1 MQETFAATL
10 PFFALILC
18 GYLARWWGVMGT
30 GSSPVLNNFVLYFAL
45 PALFIRT
52 LAGLPFESLL
62 NADFVLVWAI
72 AGVMIYGAIVIAAVV
87 LRQLSFA
94 DGAILALGVAHGNI
108 GYLGITLVV
117 ILLGP
122 SAVAAMSMAV
132 AVDFIL
138 FVPLTLVILEL
149 SRSQQSSKLGTVL
162 YAARTLV
169 ANPFVISI
177 FLGLSISYLGIGIQK
192 NIDDFLNIL
201 GMAAVPTALF
211 ALGVTLYGQPL
222 GSDWVEIGILGLL
235 KLLVHPLLILGLSL
249 YVLEL
254 PSDLVAAATLL
265 AALPIANNVFIIA
278 THYDTRVRVIS
289 GAILVSTTL
298 ALVSFNIWASFFL

>member
-18 GYLARWWGVMGT
+18 GYLARWRGVMGP

-52 LAGLPFESLL
+52 LAGLPFETLL
-62 NADFVLVWAI
+62 NRDFVLVWSI
-72 AGVMIYGAIVIAAVV
+72 AGVIIYGAIVIAATVIR
-87 LRQLSFA
+87 RQSVA
-94 DGAILALGVAHGNI
+94 QGVILALGAAHGNI

-117 ILLGP
+117 VLLGP
-122 SAVAAMSMAV
+122 PAVAAMSMAV

-149 SRSQQSSKLGTVL
+149 SRSRQSSKLGTVI
-162 YAARTLV
+162 YASKTLV

-177 FLGLSISYLGIGIQK
+177 FVGLSLSYLGVGIQK

-201 GMAAVPTALF
+201 GMAAVPAALF
-211 ALGVTLYGQPL
+211 ALGVTLFGQPL
-222 GSDWVEIGILGLL
+222 GSDWMEIGFLGVL
-235 KLLVHPLLILGLSL
+235 KLLVHPLLVLGLSL
-249 YVLEL
+249 YVFEL
-254 PSDLVAAATLL
+254 PSNLIAAATLL

-278 THYDTRVRVIS
+278 TRYDMRVRVVS

-298 ALVSFNIWASFFL
+298 ALVSFNVWASFFL